1 MTVTRLFTFRR
12 TVLLLALLAC
22 AGLSACSGQRTPEL
36 QSPVLVVSGLFVSQE
51 EVGPLGRLTLN
62 LLRREDTFTIYDAT
76 LSGEEGGEL
85 GEDDGVGTLGNSHLI
100 LNFDRG
106 TTDDYYFQG
115 QVSMDGDLP
124 DTLVGT
130 FVFPDQTEQL
140 SVTFDYTG
148 PAIPEPEE

>member
-1 MTVTRLFTFRR
+1 MTVTRLFTLRR

-22 AGLSACSGQRTPEL
+22 AALSACSGQRTPEL
-36 QSPVLVVSGLFVSQE
+36 QSPVLVVSGLFISQE

-115 QVSMDGDLP
+115 QVSMDGELP
-124 DTLVGT
+124 DQLVGT